1 MGGRRL
7 SFNDRQGIE
16 SLIKRSTSVIE
27 IARQL
32 RCHRDT
38 IYKELRNGMLPEDY
52 AAHKYWMYSA
62 LVAQCGL
69 VPDDERQA
77 QSVTE
82 ADTSLQVSFK
92 V

>member
-7 SFNDRQGIE
+7 SFNDRQVIE

-38 IYKELRNGMLPEDY
+38 IYKDLRNGMLPEDY

>member
-7 SFNDRQGIE
+7 SFNDRQVIE

-69 VPDDERQA
+69 VPDGKH
-77 QSVTE
+77 SP
-82 ADTSLQVSFK
+82 
-92 V
+92 

>member
-7 SFNDRQGIE
+7 SFNDRQVIE

>member
-7 SFNDRQGIE
+7 SFNDRQVIE

-38 IYKELRNGMLPEDY
+38 IYIELRNGMLPEDY

>member
-7 SFNDRQGIE
+7 SFSDRQVIE
-16 SLIKRSTSVIE
+16 SLIKRSASVAE

-32 RCHRDT
+32 NCHRDT

-52 AAHKYWMYSA
+52 EAHNYWKYSS
-62 LVAQCGL
+62 LVSQCGL
-69 VPDDERQA
+69 VGSDMGRDSEDDQEPERQI
-77 QSVTE
+77 
-82 ADTSLQVSFK
+82 SFT

>member
-7 SFNDRQGIE
+7 SFNDRRVIE
-16 SLIKRSTSVIE
+16 SLIKRSVSVAE

-52 AAHKYWMYSA
+52 AAGNY
-62 LVAQCGL
+62 
-69 VPDDERQA
+69 
-77 QSVTE
+77 
-82 ADTSLQVSFK
+82 
-92 V
+92 